1 MKVSII
7 GSGYVGT
14 VSAACF
20 AELGHEVICIDID
33 EKKVKQINAGI
44 PPIYEDGL
52 KELMQKHAEHHLIA
66 TSDYDY
72 AVKNSDVSFIC
83 VGTPSGDDGSI
94 DLSIIR
100 AASASL
106 GVAIAKKEGYH
117 IVVVKSTV
125 VPETTEKVVLS
136 TIEEYSGKRA
146 GDDFGI
152 AMNPEFLREGKA
164 VYDFMH
170 PDKIVIGSI
179 DERTSVIVSELY
191 RRLDC
196 EITHTNPKTAE
207 MIKYVNNSFLATKIS
222 FSNEIGNICKKLG
235 INTYEVMQA
244 VGTDLRISPS
254 FLNSGAGFGGSCFP
268 KDVKALIGKAK
279 DIGYDPLLLESVIEV
294 NEHQPLEMIK
304 LLIAKLDNGDGNGNG
319 NGNGNSNGNG
329 NGNIEGKKIAVLG
342 LAFKNDTDDIRES
355 RSIPVIAELL
365 RLGAD
370 VTAYDQMA
378 SDEMKK
384 IFGNITYHMSAAGAL
399 KDADACLIMTEW
411 DEFRDLDS
419 EFGLMK
425 NRIVIDGRHM
435 IMPDD
440 LEQDIDYVGLCW

>member
-14 VSAACF
+14 VSAVCF
-20 AELGHEVICIDID
+20 AELGHDVICIDID
-33 EKKVKQINAGI
+33 EEKVKQINAGI
-44 PPIYEDGL
+44 PPIYEEGL
-52 KELMQKHAEHHLIA
+52 EELMHKHAEHHLIA

-72 AVKNSDVSFIC
+72 AVANSDVSFIC
-83 VGTPSGDDGSI
+83 VGTPSGHDGSI
-94 DLSIIR
+94 DLSIVR
-100 AASASL
+100 AASKSL
-106 GVAIAKKEGYH
+106 GRAIAKKNEYH
-117 IVVVKSTV
+117 VVVVKSTV
-125 VPETTEKVVLS
+125 VPGTTEEVVLP
-136 TIEEYSGKRA
+136 TIEDHSGKCA
-146 GDDFGI
+146 GKDFGI

-164 VYDFMH
+164 IYDFMH
-170 PDKIVIGSI
+170 PDKIVVGAI
-179 DERTSVIVSELY
+179 DERTSAIVSELY
-191 RRLDC
+191 HSLDC
-196 EITHTNPKTAE
+196 EITRTDTKTAE

-244 VGTDLRISPS
+244 VGTDFRISSS

-294 NEHQPLEMIK
+294 NEQQPHRMVELLKNK
-304 LLIAKLDNGDGNGNG
+304 LGDGN
-319 NGNGNSNGNG
+319 
-329 NGNIEGKKIAVLG
+329 IAGKRIAVLG

-365 RLGAD
+365 CLEAE
-370 VTAYDQMA
+370 VTAYDPMA
-378 SDEMKK
+378 LDEMKK
-384 IFGNITYHMSAAGAL
+384 VFSNITYHISAAGAL

-411 DEFRDLDS
+411 DEFRNLDS

-425 NRIVIDGRHM
+425 NMVVIDGRKM
-435 IMPDD
+435 IVPQDI
-440 LEQDIDYVGLCW
+440 EQDIDYVGLCW

>member
-33 EKKVKQINAGI
+33 EEKVKQINAGI
-44 PPIYEDGL
+44 PPIYEEGL
-52 KELMQKHAEHHLIA
+52 EELMKKHAEHHLIA

-72 AVKNSDVSFIC
+72 AVTNSDVSFIC

-94 DLSIIR
+94 DLSIVR

-106 GVAIAKKEGYH
+106 GRAIAKKEGYH

-136 TIEEYSGKRA
+136 TIGEYSGKRA

-164 VYDFMH
+164 IYDFMH
-170 PDKIVIGSI
+170 PDKIVIGAI
-179 DERTSVIVSELY
+179 DERTSAIVSELY
-191 RRLDC
+191 RSLDC

-235 INTYEVMQA
+235 IDTYEVMQA
-244 VGTDLRISPS
+244 VGTDFRISKS

-268 KDVKALIGKAK
+268 KDVKALISKAK

-294 NEHQPLEMIK
+294 NERQPLEMIELLESK
-304 LLIAKLDNGDGNGNG
+304 L
-319 NGNGNSNGNG
+319 G
-329 NGNIEGKKIAVLG
+329 NGNITGKRIAVLG

-365 RLGAD
+365 HLGAD
-370 VTAYDQMA
+370 VTAYDPMA

-384 IFGNITYHMSAAGAL
+384 VFSNITYHISAAGAL

-411 DEFRDLDS
+411 DEFRNLDS

-425 NRIVIDGRHM
+425 NSIVIDGRHM
-435 IMPDD
+435 IVPEDI
-440 LEQDIDYVGLCW
+440 EQDIDYVGLCW

>member
-33 EKKVKQINAGI
+33 EEKVKQINAGI
-44 PPIYEDGL
+44 PPIYEEGL
-52 KELMQKHAEHHLIA
+52 EELMKKHAEHHLIA

-72 AVKNSDVSFIC
+72 AVTNSDVSFIC

-94 DLSIIR
+94 DLSIVR

-106 GVAIAKKEGYH
+106 GRAIAKKEGYH

-136 TIEEYSGKRA
+136 TIGEYSGKHA

-164 VYDFMH
+164 IYDFMH
-170 PDKIVIGSI
+170 PDKIVIGAI
-179 DERTSVIVSELY
+179 DERTSAIVSELY
-191 RRLDC
+191 RSLDC

-235 INTYEVMQA
+235 IDTYEVMQA
-244 VGTDLRISPS
+244 VGTDFRISKS

-294 NEHQPLEMIK
+294 NERQPLEMIELLESK
-304 LLIAKLDNGDGNGNG
+304 L
-319 NGNGNSNGNG
+319 G
-329 NGNIEGKKIAVLG
+329 NGNITGKRIAVLG

-365 RLGAD
+365 HLGAD
-370 VTAYDQMA
+370 VTAYDPMA

-384 IFGNITYHMSAAGAL
+384 VFSNITYHISAAGAL

-411 DEFRDLDS
+411 DEFRNLDS

-425 NRIVIDGRHM
+425 NTIVIDGRHM
-435 IMPDD
+435 IVPEDI
-440 LEQDIDYVGLCW
+440 EQDIDYVGLCW